1 MNLASLSAS
10 AGIGSSSPVTLAGK
24 KKEGNLAA
32 TASDLGAIPLLAW
45 WEAACLRLTAVFSD
59 RLEVFK

>member
-1 MNLASLSAS
+1 MKLASLSAS
-10 AGIGSSSPVTLAGK
+10 AGIGSSSGK
-24 KKEGNLAA
+24 KKEGNLPA

-59 RLEVFK
+59 RLEIFK